1 MERGDHARIVDRA
14 FSAQAE
20 SYNASAVA
28 NADEIL
34 QIVIDQAR
42 ATPTDRWFDA
52 ACGPGIV
59 SRRLAAITGSVHG
72 IDATPAMVETARREA
87 QAAGLRNVTFGVADA
102 TRTAEPDA
110 SFDGAVTRFSVH
122 HIPLPSRLFDEL
134 RRVVRPGGSIVVLD
148 HLADDDPEARSW
160 AEEVERLRD
169 PSHWACLS
177 RTHLRELG
185 RPAGLALTREQQFS
199 FELDFDDWL
208 RRGSDDQDARDLV
221 ELSLTMRP
229 SGTDCFSV
237 SSQPSGRILRVQM
250 WLGVW
255 TVDRPAS

>member
-1 MERGDHARIVDRA
+1 MKRGDHARIVDRA

-34 QIVIDQAR
+34 RVVVAQAR
-42 ATPTDRWFDA
+42 PKPTDRWLDA

-59 SRRLAAITGSVHG
+59 SRRLAGTAGSVHG

-87 QAAGLRNVTFGVADA
+87 QTAGLRNVTFDVGDA

-110 SFDGAVTRFSVH
+110 SFNGAVTRFSVH
-122 HIPLPSRLFDEL
+122 HIPVPSRLFDEL

-160 AEEVERLRD
+160 SAEVERLRD

-177 RTHLRELG
+177 RTRLRELG
-185 RPAGLALTREQQFS
+185 RAAGLALTRERQFS

-208 RRGSDDQDARDLV
+208 RRGTDDQDTRDLV
-221 ELSLTMRP
+221 QLSLTMRP
-229 SGTDCFSV
+229 SGSDCFSV
-237 SSQPSGRILRVQM
+237 TSQPSGRILRLQM

-255 TVDRPAS
+255 TVD